1 MKRPVERF
9 VTRLGETDGVG
20 LWVRRSRLRRYQRKG
35 RCGEHCCCAVANP
48 MPLTA

>member
-1 MKRPVERF
+1 MKRLVERF

-20 LWVRRSRLRRYQRKG
+20 LRVRRSRLRRHQCKG
-35 RCGEHCCCAVANP
+35 RCSEHCRCAVANP